1 MVQRY
6 FPEPY
11 RFIAPYRSTFW
22 CRIAR
27 YLIPRQLRRNMQ
39 VTRWQFQGLDRLR
52 ASLAAGAGIMLA
64 SNHCRWPD
72 PLVLGT
78 LGIEIRKYF
87 YYVASYHLFKQ
98 SRSMGWFLN
107 RIGAFSVN
115 REGSDR
121 EAIRT
126 CAGILASA
134 ERPLVIFPE
143 GTWFRQNDRLGPLQE
158 GLTLILRQAAQG
170 STRPLAVHPVG
181 LKYWSLADPRPELVR
196 RLEHLERHMGWAPQR
211 HLELLPRI
219 EKVGGG
225 LVALKEYEHFGEA
238 RPGCLEKRLEGLI
251 EAKVIAHEKRH
262 LGRTQDG
269 LRLDRIRRIRQRL
282 VPQLT
287 DLTVGSEESQR
298 LLETLEDLVLCENL
312 NAHSLEYL
320 RERPSLERLTEAVE
334 RLEETFHDEV
344 EQAVAPMGV
353 VVEIGE
359 PLDGR
364 RFAQGRGTDPT
375 VASPMRQLADAMQG
389 CLDALLVQGPPPSW
403 GCPPA
408 ASSVADPPKGVAD
421 LPAASPKSV
430 ADLPA
435 ASPKGVADLPAA
447 TSATGERAV
456 ATPLLSPLREG
467 RNPTS

>member
-1 MVQRY
+1 MGCEVPEVGRSAPLVQRY

-27 YLIPRQLRRNMQ
+27 YLVPRQLRRNMQ
-39 VTRWQFQGLDRLR
+39 VTRWQFQGIERLR
-52 ASLAAGAGIMLA
+52 ASLTAGAGIILS
-64 SNHCRWPD
+64 SNHSRWPD

-78 LGIEIRKYF
+78 LGVEMRQYF
-87 YYVASYHLFKQ
+87 YYVASYHLFKL
-98 SRSMGWFLN
+98 SRSMGWVIN

-170 STRPLAVHPVG
+170 SQRPLAVHPVG
-181 LKYWSLADPRPELVR
+181 IKYWSLIDPRPELVR
-196 RLEHLERHMGWAPQR
+196 RLERLERHLGWSPQR
-211 HLELLPRI
+211 HLDLVPRI
-219 EKVGGG
+219 EKLSGG

-238 RPGCLEKRLEGLI
+238 RPGSLDLRLANLI
-251 EAKVIAHEKRH
+251 DAKVVAHEKRH

-269 LRLDRIRRIRQRL
+269 LRLERIRRIRQRL

-287 DLTVGSEESQR
+287 DLSGASEERQR
-298 LLETLEDLVLCENL
+298 LLETLDDLLLCENL

-353 VVEIGE
+353 VVEIG
-359 PLDGR
+359 PALDGR
-364 RFAQGRGTDPT
+364 LFAQGRGSDPS
-375 VASPMRQLADAMQG
+375 VASPMRQLADAMQSR
-389 CLDALLVQGPPPSW
+389 LDALLAQGPPRAW

-408 ASSVADPPKGVAD
+408 VESAGPVSASV
-421 LPAASPKSV
+421 
-430 ADLPA
+430 
-435 ASPKGVADLPAA
+435 
-447 TSATGERAV
+447 
-456 ATPLLSPLREG
+456 TPLRG
-467 RNPTS
+467 